1 MILHPLQG
9 RALDV
14 QDIKLGSRDALV
26 VIDLQYDFLPGG
38 ALAVADGDGV
48 VAPINALSRLFRR
61 AGAHIILTQDWHPPG
76 HVSFASSHPG
86 KSPFETI
93 RLAYGEQTL
102 WPDHCVQGTRG
113 AEIARALETSG
124 AELVIRKG
132 FHPDVDSYSAFCE
145 ADRHTRT
152 GLAGYLRERG
162 LERLFCVGLATD
174 FCVLW
179 SALDAVE
186 EGFETYVVTD
196 ACRAIDAD
204 GSLARAEA
212 AMAQA
217 GVARSLTGDLLASS

>member
-1 MILHPLQG
+1 MMDLSIGP
-9 RALDV
+9 
-14 QDIKLGSRDALV
+14 SDALV
-26 VIDLQYDFLPGG
+26 VVDVQYDFLPGG
-38 ALAVADGDGV
+38 ALAVPDGDAV
-48 VAPINALSRLFRR
+48 IAPINALSRLFRR
-61 AGAHIILTQDWHPPG
+61 AGGHVLLTQDWHPPG

-86 KSPFETI
+86 RAPFETI
-93 RLAYGEQTL
+93 ALPYGEQTL

-124 AELVIRKG
+124 SELVIRKG

-152 GLAGYLRERG
+152 GFAGYLRERG
-162 LERLFCVGLATD
+162 FTRLFCVGLATD

-179 SALDAVE
+179 TALDAVE
-186 EGFETYVVTD
+186 EGFETIVVMD

-212 AMAQA
+212 AMTK
-217 GVARSLTGDLLASS
+217 ARVGRCETGDILSVG